1 MVIKIIQVMG
11 EIFTIYERKIPL
23 IKIHKKI
30 LQNEVK
36 WLRDTP
42 AFVNV
47 ESTDLMKYFKTS
59 LKTS

>member
-1 MVIKIIQVMG
+1 MVIKINQVTG

-23 IKIHKKI
+23 TKIRKKI

-36 WLRDTP
+36 WLRDP
-42 AFVNV
+42 PDFDNV

>member
-1 MVIKIIQVMG
+1 MVIKINQVTG

-23 IKIHKKI
+23 TKIRKKYC
-30 LQNEVK
+30 EVK
-36 WLRDTP
+36 WLRDP
-42 AFVNV
+42 PDFDNV

>member
-1 MVIKIIQVMG
+1 MVIKINQVMG

-23 IKIHKKI
+23 IKIRKKI

-36 WLRDTP
+36 WLRDP
-42 AFVNV
+42 PDFDNV